1 MTRVAAVQLAPVVG
15 DLDGN
20 VERAQQALDTV
31 DADVVVLPE
40 LTTSGYVF
48 RDADEARSLAITP
61 SHPLFAGWVD
71 AARRIGGVV
80 VGGFAELGDDGNV
93 YNSAALVTG
102 EGVQGVYRKVHL
114 WDREKEVFT
123 PGSDRPLVVDT
134 PHGRIG
140 VMICFD
146 LEFPEWTRIAA
157 LDGVELLAV
166 PTNWPLVERPDGERA
181 PEVQIA
187 IGAARVNR
195 MAIACADRSG
205 TERGVDWNEGTSLVD
220 PDGWVV
226 AEVGPGTG
234 VVVADLDLAAT
245 RDKTATSLVD
255 LLGDRRPDLYGA
267 LTERR

>member
-20 VERAQQALDTV
+20 IARAQAVLDGV

-48 RDADEARSLAITP
+48 ADADEARAHAIRP
-61 SHPLFAGWVD
+61 DHPVFAGWTATAD
-71 AARRIGGVV
+71 RIDGVV
-80 VGGFAELGDDGNV
+80 IGGFAELGDDGNV
-93 YNSAALVTG
+93 YNSAAVVTAD
-102 EGVQGVYRKVHL
+102 GVVGVYRKVHL

-140 VMICFD
+140 VMVCFD

-157 LDGVELLAV
+157 LDGTELLAV
-166 PTNWPLVERPDGERA
+166 PTNWPLVDRPMGERP

-187 IGAARVNR
+187 IAAARVNR
-195 MAIACADRSG
+195 VAIACADRSG
-205 TERGVDWNEGTSLVD
+205 HERGVDWNEGTSIVD
-220 PDGWVV
+220 PDGRVV
-226 AEVGPGTG
+226 AEVGAGTG
-234 VVVADLDLAAT
+234 TIVADIDLAAT
-245 RDKTATSLVD
+245 RDKSAASLVD
-255 LLGDRRPDLYGA
+255 LLGDRRPDLYGP
-267 LTERR
+267 LLGR